1 MHLDLHKLI
10 ELNTI
15 IFCLTQAKID
25 NEDKEKQK
33 PFGFNKWVTSTC
45 LSCGAAHLSVNM
57 GFQRSFKERW
67 MQHQR
72 QLNPQPAVS
81 LPEHSSNT
89 PQSFDSNQH
98 RLSQIQSAAGQAE
111 QPAGLEE
118 LSQSL
123 SQSFMSY
130 YSQFSRRMATSTQE
144 PVQQSYTPES
154 DGTISFSGGSIGPF
168 LGEWQGVPR
177 KQAHRR
183 ATLSTAAKPASGHRY
198 SLARRRGNAAHWRH
212 LFLIKLQM
220 LLRKTLRMHQA
231 QLGQQQM
238 TLSALG
244 AAVPEKSLRQI
255 RGELAVRQARLTY
268 QEGQEKIWKWQL
280 GNQWPQQ
287 RTADHPTERG
297 QPRIKP

>member
-1 MHLDLHKLI
+1 MRI
-10 ELNTI
+10 
-15 IFCLTQAKID
+15 
-25 NEDKEKQK
+25 
-33 PFGFNKWVTSTC
+33 
-45 LSCGAAHLSVNM
+45 
-57 GFQRSFKERW
+57 QRSFKERW

-130 YSQFSRRMATSTQE
+130 YSQFSRRMATSTQNLCSKATPQNQME
-144 PVQQSYTPES
+144 PSAFPV
-154 DGTISFSGGSIGPF
+154 
-168 LGEWQGVPR
+168 
-177 KQAHRR
+177 A
-183 ATLSTAAKPASGHRY
+183 ASGHLLASGRVCPETSSSQSDSQHCSKASFRTPIFACKAEGQRCTLATPLF
-198 SLARRRGNAAHWRH
+198 SLSAADVAAQNTENAPSPAW
-212 LFLIKLQM
+212 
-220 LLRKTLRMHQA
+220 TA
-231 QLGQQQM
+231 AVM

-244 AAVPEKSLRQI
+244 AAVPEKAQTNPRRAGRATGTFDLP
-255 RGELAVRQARLTY
+255 RGSGE
-268 QEGQEKIWKWQL
+268 IWKWQL